1 MTVQRGDEPE
11 GSRRATDGLDWGR
24 SSSEPPAQVQP
35 PAAPAVADA
44 GRPSGPVRP
53 NVYGSTTQQAAAAPA
68 PAVVPARKGFGTGAV
83 LGIAGASAILAGLV
97 GGGLVAFLA
106 NDGDPTLAASDSAA
120 NTQRVTIEETSAV
133 AEAALKTR
141 PSVVRIESTIT
152 DPGGNEQDIGSGV
165 VLDNEGH
172 ILTNAHVVLNTDT
185 LKVVLPNGEE
195 RIAILLG
202 HDYPFTDLAVLQI
215 GPGGLTPIDVG
226 DSESLGLGQTV
237 LAIGNPLAQF
247 DGSVTVG
254 VISGLDRVRTI
265 DEVRSE
271 DYIQTD
277 AAVNSGNSGGALVN
291 LQGQFIGMPTAV
303 VRESNGGTPVQG
315 IAFALPSNRVID
327 IARQIIDGGGSIVRP
342 SLEVQHVDLSDGV
355 LAQIPRL
362 SVREGAIVTSIVPGG
377 VGATAGIQAGDVVT
391 AIDGAAIDRDTPL
404 LNALMALTPGQTVKV
419 VLNRQGQII
428 EANVRLGTR

>member
-1 MTVQRGDEPE
+1 MTVHRGDEPE

-24 SSSEPPAQVQP
+24 SSPEPPAQVQP
-35 PAAPAVADA
+35 PAAPAVGEA

-53 NVYGSTTQQAAAAPA
+53 NVYGSVEPAAASVAASSPL
-68 PAVVPARKGFGTGAV
+68 PARKGFGTGAV

-97 GGGLVAFLA
+97 GGGVVAFLTR
-106 NDGDPTLAASDSAA
+106 DGDGTVATGGSAP

-133 AEAALKTR
+133 AEAAIKTR

-152 DPGGNEQDIGSGV
+152 DPGGNERDIGSGV
-165 VLDNEGH
+165 VLDNEGR

-195 RIAILLG
+195 RVAILLG

-215 GPGGLTPIDVG
+215 GPGGLTPMEIG
-226 DSESLGLGQTV
+226 DSDSLGLGQTV
-237 LAIGNPLAQF
+237 LAIGNPLAEF

-254 VISGLDRVRTI
+254 VISGLNRVRNI
-265 DEVRSE
+265 DEVRSD

-291 LQGQFIGMPTAV
+291 LEGQFIGMPTAV

-327 IARQIIDGGGSIVRP
+327 IARQIIDGGGSITRP
-342 SLEVQHVDLSDGV
+342 SLEVQHVDLSDAV
-355 LAQIPRL
+355 LSQLPRL
-362 SVREGAIVTSIVPGG
+362 SVREGAIVTGITPGG
-377 VGATAGIQAGDVVT
+377 VGAEAGIQPGDVMT
-391 AIDGAAIDRDTPL
+391 SIDGVAIDRDTPL

-428 EANVRLGTR
+428 EADVRLGTR